1 MFRRKVICSKEHLSV
16 WVEIYLWKESLP
28 NLSLSIGYLLQCS
41 TGGKEGTTDG
51 VVFMMFYKTG

>member
-1 MFRRKVICSKEHLSV
+1 MCSKEHLSV

-51 VVFMMFYKTG
+51 VVFMMFYRTG